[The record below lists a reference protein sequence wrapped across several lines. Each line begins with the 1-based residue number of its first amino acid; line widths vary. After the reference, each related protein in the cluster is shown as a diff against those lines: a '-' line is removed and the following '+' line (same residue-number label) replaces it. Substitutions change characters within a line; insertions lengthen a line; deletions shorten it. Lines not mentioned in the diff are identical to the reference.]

1 MTHVDFA
8 HPYWLGLGALACL
21 GAVVLMARAAR
32 LRRRAGRLLAGLHA
46 VITVSRWRRR
56 LRAALVVLGTAC
68 VFVALAR
75 PRWGFRWETEHQ
87 SGADLMFAVDTSK
100 SMETRDVLPDRLT
113 RAKLAVTDLLRQ
125 FPGARAGLIAFAGT
139 AFVQAPMTLDHAM
152 FAEALDALDTSVI
165 PRGGT
170 NLASAIRAAVMA
182 MASEPDHRKVLVILS
197 DGENLEGD
205 ALVAAS
211 QAAKAGL
218 VIYTVGVGTPGGQL
232 IPGAVRD
239 GAGQPVRSRLDEPM
253 LRQLAAATGGA
264 YAALGPSGRG
274 LEALYQQHLA
284 GLPRR
289 TADERTNKVWTERF
303 ALPLAIGLGCLLLE
317 LVIGERRRAR
327 RSGAMTAV
335 AAALLMGLA
344 SRADAADLAGTPT
357 TTYND
362 GTTAYRKQDFS
373 AAEGRFKESTRT
385 TNLGLQEDAY
395 YDLGNAR
402 YRLGQ
407 AALAKGNDRPA
418 AIAAWKDALAA
429 YDGALALQPKDGD
442 ARFNR
447 DLVARRLAALEQD
460 QQKQNQQ
467 KQNQQKQNQQKQD
480 QQKQDQG
487 RSKDQSQKSR
497 GSKDQRGQSGGSP
510 QASQGNPHSDGQKGQ
525 GGAPQDQGTPQK
537 NGQGQ
542 QQAGQGA
549 SAGDQPGGQPAKSTP
564 GAGNGAQAASA
575 GNEKNDQGRDGQ
587 ALNGAAQPQAGGGP
601 QGPRGTAT
609 PTPPPATPA
618 PHGPGA
624 ISSAAD
630 APGGQQQ
637 EAPDA
642 RREPGGLTRSEAVQL
657 LDSVSGELRRMPATG
672 NNHAQARAEEA
683 PEKDW

>member
-32 LRRRAGRLLAGLHA
+32 LRRRAGRLLAGVH
-46 VITVSRWRRR
+46 VVVTVSRWRRR

-75 PRWGFRWETEHQ
+75 PRWGLRWETEHQ

-100 SMETRDVLPDRLT
+100 SMGTRDVLPDRLT

-205 ALVAAS
+205 ALVAAA
-211 QAAKAGL
+211 QAARAGL

-284 GLPRR
+284 RLPRR

-460 QQKQNQQ
+460 QQKQ
-467 KQNQQKQNQQKQD
+467 D

-487 RSKDQSQKSR
+487 RSKDQSQKSG
-497 GSKDQRGQSGGSP
+497 GSKDQRGQSGGSQ
-510 QASQGNPHSDGQKGQ
+510 QASQGNPHSDGQKAQ
-525 GGAPQDQGTPQK
+525 AGAPQDQGTPQR

-542 QQAGQGA
+542 SQAGHGA

-564 GAGNGAQAASA
+564 GAGAGAQAASA
-575 GNEKNDQGRDGQ
+575 GSEKDDQGRDGQ
-587 ALNGAAQPQAGGGP
+587 ALNGAAQRQAGGGP
-601 QGPRGTAT
+601 QGSGGTAA
-609 PTPPPATPA
+609 PTPPPTPPA

-624 ISSAAD
+624 ISSAAA

-637 EAPDA
+637 EAPAA